1 MPKPILALTQKYQKS
16 PQLIKVVKNELT
28 VASIDQFYYEIKSGL
43 KVEVMTRLINQNDL
57 KLMLVFCNTKRKVD
71 EVVEELQQKGFSAE
85 GVTWRHESEPE
96 EPGNGEVQIGC
107 CDNF

>member
-1 MPKPILALTQKYQKS
+1 FHVTGVQTCALPISKPIMALTQKYQNS
-16 PQLIKVVKNELT
+16 PELIKVVKNELT
-28 VASIDQFYYEIKSGL
+28 VASIEQYYYEIKSSL

-85 GVTWRHESEPE
+85 GLHGDMNQNQR
-96 EPGNGEVQIGC
+96 
-107 CDNF
+107 